1 MDFLTGENVAI
12 ILFFIG
18 LTGMIRSRRILK
30 TIICLGIMDVSAV
43 LFFLTMFAQTTNV
56 VPIAVD
62 GKNAADPLPQ
72 ALMIT
77 AIVIGL
83 AVTAVALVMF
93 INLYH
98 RYGTSNWE
106 SLRKMRME
114 KL

>member
-1 MDFLTGENVAI
+1 MDFLKGEHVAI
-12 ILFFIG
+12 VLFFIG

-30 TIICLGIMDVSAV
+30 TIVCLGIMDVSAV
-43 LFFLTMFAQTTNV
+43 LFYLTMFAQTTNV
-56 VPIAVD
+56 VPIGVE
-62 GKNAADPLPQ
+62 GENAADPLPQ

-93 INLYH
+93 INIYH

-106 SLRKMRME
+106 TLQKMRME
-114 KL
+114 NL